1 MAVGCEGSDGGQ
13 PMFKISEKQ
22 VLAPGTMLFVVHAP
36 MIASKVQPGQFIVLR
51 ICEEGERIPL
61 TVADFDREAG
71 TLTLIFQEVGKTTRL
86 LGTLEAGE
94 EILDLVGPL
103 GKPTHIERL
112 NLVACVGGGIGVAP
126 VYPITREFKAKG
138 CRVVSIIGSRSKD
151 LLILEKEM
159 TAVSDEIY
167 VTTDD
172 GSYGKKAF
180 VTQELERLIQEGYNF
195 EFAIGIGPVPMMRS
209 FAKVTSKYGIPG
221 KVSLNPIMVDGT
233 GMCGVCRVSVGG
245 KTRFACVDGPEFDA
259 AEVDF
264 DLLCARQLT
273 YCDEEKTSLAAF
285 ERGKCG
291 GCSK

>member
-1 MAVGCEGSDGGQ
+1 
-13 PMFKISEKQ
+13 MFRITQKK
-22 VLAPGTMLFVVHAP
+22 VLAPGTKQFIVDAP
-36 MIASKVQPGQFIVLR
+36 LVASKVQPGQFVVLR
-51 ICEEGERIPL
+51 VCEEGERIPL
-61 TVADFDREAG
+61 TVADFDRG
-71 TLTLIFQEVGKTTRL
+71 SGSLTLIFQEVGKTTKL

-94 EILDLVGPL
+94 GILDLVGPL
-103 GKPTHIERL
+103 GKPTHIERFGK
-112 NLVACVGGGIGVAP
+112 VACVGGGIGVAP
-126 VYPITREFKAKG
+126 VYPIARALREKG
-138 CRVVSIIGSRSKD
+138 NHVVSIIGARSRD
-151 LLILEKEM
+151 LLILEAEM
-159 TAVSDEIY
+159 TAASDEIS

-180 VTQELERLIQEGYNF
+180 VTQEMERFVKEGYRF
-195 EFAIGIGPVPMMRS
+195 DFAIGIGPVPMMRA
-209 FAKVTSKYGIPG
+209 FAAMTSKLAIPA

-273 YCDEEKTSLAAF
+273 YCDEERSSLDRF
-285 ERGKCG
+285 NSERCE

>member
-1 MAVGCEGSDGGQ
+1 
-13 PMFKISEKQ
+13 MFEIREKK
-22 VLAPGTMLFVVHAP
+22 VLAPATKLLVVDAP
-36 MIASKVQPGQFIVLR
+36 IIASKVEPGQFVVLR
-51 ICEEGERIPL
+51 VCEEGERIPL
-61 TVADFDREAG
+61 TVADFDRATG
-71 TLTLIFQEVGKTTRL
+71 SLTLIFQEVGKTTSL
-86 LGTLEAGE
+86 LGTLETGDK
-94 EILDLVGPL
+94 ILDLVGPL
-103 GKPTHIERL
+103 GRPTHIERFEK
-112 NLVACVGGGIGVAP
+112 VACVGGGIGVAP
-126 VYPITREFKAKG
+126 VYPITRAFREKG
-138 CRVVSIIGSRSKD
+138 SHVVSIIGARSRD

-180 VTQELERLIQEGYNF
+180 VTQELERLIQNGYRF

-209 FAKVTSKYGIPG
+209 FAKVTSKCGIPA

-259 AEVDF
+259 GEVDF
-264 DLLCARQLT
+264 DLLCSRQLI
-273 YCDEEKTSLAAF
+273 YCAEEKSSLEKF
-285 ERGKCG
+285 EQEKCG

>member
-1 MAVGCEGSDGGQ
+1 
-13 PMFKISEKQ
+13 MFKIRSKR
-22 VLAPGTMLFVVHAP
+22 VLAPATKLFIVDAP
-36 MIASKVQPGQFIVLR
+36 QIASKVEPGQFVVLR
-51 ICEEGERIPL
+51 INKHGERIPL

-71 TLTLIFQEVGKTTRL
+71 TLTLIFQEVGKTTKH

-94 EILDLVGPL
+94 AILDLVGPL
-103 GKPTHIERL
+103 GKQTHIDDFGT
-112 NLVACVGGGIGVAP
+112 VACVGGGIGVAP
-126 VYPITREFKAKG
+126 VYPIARALRVKG
-138 CRVVSIIGSRSKD
+138 NRVISIIGARSKD

-159 TAVSDEIY
+159 ADVSDELY

-180 VTQELERLIQEGYNF
+180 VTQELERLVSEGCRF
-195 EFAIGIGPVPMMRS
+195 GFAIGIGPVPMMRA
-209 FAKVTSKYGIPG
+209 FARVTAKCGIPA

-264 DLLCARQLT
+264 DLLTARQAT
-273 YCDEEKTSLAAF
+273 YCDEERSSLEAY
-285 ERGKCG
+285 EKSRCR
-291 GCSK
+291 GCSE